1 MRLGII
7 GVGGWGKNY
16 LRVLQELGT
25 LQAFCDID
33 PQRVRTYQ
41 ERYHTKGYNS
51 VGEMLDS
58 EALDAVTI
66 CTPPSSHFEVA
77 KEAILRSKHILV
89 EKPLTTSSIEARELV
104 ELAERMN
111 VILTVGFIERFNPA
125 VSGAKRI
132 LDSGQLGKPILLEF
146 HRENRMTSVVHNVGI
161 VPDASIHD
169 IDTACWLFGSEPS
182 MVFARTSSVG
192 GEQENVATMI
202 LGFQG
207 ERNAFI
213 STNWVTPKRVRK
225 LSIVC
230 TEGIID
236 LDFLSQQ
243 VEIADSNGSR
253 VLGHDWEEPLMLE
266 MKSFAEAVER
276 GRPLVVTGKDGV
288 NATRIVEAVLI
299 SSRTGSPIYLDL

>member
-1 MRLGII
+1 MKLGIV

-16 LRVLQELGT
+16 LRILQELGI

-33 PQRVRTYQ
+33 PDRVRTYQ
-41 ERYHTKGYNS
+41 EKYHTKGYNS
-51 VGEMLDS
+51 MGEMLDS
-58 EALDAVTI
+58 EAIDGIIV
-66 CTPPSSHFEVA
+66 CTPPSSHYEVA
-77 KEAILRSKHILV
+77 KEAILRGKHTLV
-89 EKPLTTSSIEARELV
+89 EKPLTTSPVEARELV
-104 ELAERMN
+104 ELAARMN

-125 VSGAKRI
+125 VSGAKQI

-146 HRENRMTSVVHNVGI
+146 HRENRMTSVTHNVGI
-161 VPDASIHD
+161 VRDASVHD

-182 MVFARTSSVG
+182 MVFARTSHVG
-192 GEQENVATMI
+192 GEQENVVTMI

-213 STNWVTPKRVRK
+213 ATNWVTPKRVRK

-243 VEIADSNGSR
+243 IEIVDSNGSR

-266 MKSFAEAVER
+266 MKSFAEVVER
-276 GRPLVVTGKDGV
+276 RRPLVVTGKDGV
-288 NATRIVEAVLI
+288 NATRIVEAVLV